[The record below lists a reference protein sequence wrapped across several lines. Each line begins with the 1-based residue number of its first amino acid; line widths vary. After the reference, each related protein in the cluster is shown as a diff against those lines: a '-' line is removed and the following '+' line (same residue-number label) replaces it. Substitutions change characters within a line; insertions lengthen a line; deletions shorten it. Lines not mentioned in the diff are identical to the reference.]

1 MKPPRHSSSRPLSDD
16 DRRVWKRVTR
26 TVRPKTKASP
36 DTGAPAPSRDDFAAM
51 MRVPPRTPDA
61 PPRPGPLEPTAAKTV
76 RRGRVQVDSKVD
88 LHDLRLDE
96 AYPAL
101 ARALVRASNRNH
113 RCVLVVTG
121 KGRRVE
127 GVPTGKIRSALP
139 GWLAGEELRPLVAT
153 YAPAHIRHGGEGAW
167 YVFLKQARDS

>member
-1 MKPPRHSSSRPLSDD
+1 MKPPRRSPDRPLTDED
-16 DRRVWKRVTR
+16 QRVWKRVTH
-26 TVRPKTKASP
+26 TVRPKVMP
-36 DTGAPAPSRDDFAAM
+36 RPEEGGPAPSRDDFAAM
-51 MRVPPRTPDA
+51 MRIPPKRPAA
-61 PPRPGPLEPTAAKTV
+61 PTRPGPLEPTAAKTV

-88 LHDLRLDE
+88 LHDLYLDQ

-101 ARALVRASNRNH
+101 ARALIRASNRNH

-167 YVFLKQARDS
+167 YVFLKQRGDG